1 MYLNHTIDHPLGA
14 YRGTYKM
21 DIILIFHSGSKNP
34 SSLDF
39 QQGGFLRNK
48 GGGVMYVLIM

>member
-21 DIILIFHSGSKNP
+21 EIILIFHGEIITTRKTGGLLCP
-34 SSLDF
+34 YKGLSLVVA
-39 QQGGFLRNK
+39 L
-48 GGGVMYVLIM
+48 